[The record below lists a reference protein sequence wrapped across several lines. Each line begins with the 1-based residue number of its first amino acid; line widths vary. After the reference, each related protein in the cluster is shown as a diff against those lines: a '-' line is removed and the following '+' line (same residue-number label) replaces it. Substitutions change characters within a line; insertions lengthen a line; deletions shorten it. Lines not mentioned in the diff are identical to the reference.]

1 MFCVIYSGWQRWL
14 QGIASYARADGNGKI
29 IHAPVKPIRLL
40 STATS
45 QSRLGGHTTII
56 GRLSWNCWRE
66 KLNKRYA
73 IDTSM
78 EKYPVFATAKN
89 TWKVSTYVRKMREVD
104 CRRKRE
110 AMVV

>member
-1 MFCVIYSGWQRWL
+1 MDFDFFRGTYDKALKG
-14 QGIASYARADGNGKI
+14 
-29 IHAPVKPIRLL
+29 
-40 STATS
+40 AT
-45 QSRLGGHTTII
+45 
-56 GRLSWNCWRE
+56 
-66 KLNKRYA
+66 
-73 IDTSM
+73 